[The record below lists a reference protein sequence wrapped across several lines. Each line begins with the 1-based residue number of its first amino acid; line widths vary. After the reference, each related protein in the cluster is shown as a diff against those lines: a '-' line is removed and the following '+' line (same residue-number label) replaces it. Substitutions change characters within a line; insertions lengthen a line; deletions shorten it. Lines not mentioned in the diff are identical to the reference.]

1 MAGQSLMSSER
12 YFDWQGWRCF
22 YQAAGEPGAPPV
34 VLIHGHATSHFTW
47 RHQVVALQRDFQVFA
62 PDLLGF
68 GRSSKPRDVAYNVE
82 VWTAQITDFIRS
94 VIQRPV
100 MLVGNSLGGLIAAHI
115 ADRHPALV
123 SKLVLIASAGASSYW
138 QSSLVNFPFLLM
150 RTPVI
155 GRTLFDTL
163 VQQRFVEW
171 NIRHRLYA
179 NPAAVTPEVIA
190 HYQECFFAPDN
201 REIIFEVTKQFYDFV
216 MDDAMARRIAHPTLL
231 LWGER
236 DTFVPP
242 LRGRQLVRV
251 MPCARL
257 EVLPQASHC
266 PHEDQ
271 PEQVNALL
279 QAFHREA
286 DPAASGGGTSS
297 RQV

>member
-1 MAGQSLMSSER
+1 MSSER
-12 YFDWQGWRCF
+12 YFDWQGWHCF

-47 RHQVVALQRDFQVFA
+47 RHQVAALQKDFQVFA

-68 GRSSKPRDVAYNVE
+68 GRSAKPRDVAYNVE

-100 MLVGNSLGGLIAAHI
+100 LLVGNSLGGLIAAHI

-155 GRTLFDTL
+155 GRTLIDTM

-190 HYQECFFAPDN
+190 HYRECFFAPDN
-201 REIIFEVTKQFYDFV
+201 REIVFEVTKQFYDFV

-242 LRGRQLVRV
+242 IRGRQLVRV
-251 MPCARL
+251 MPRARL

-286 DPAASGGGTSS
+286 DPVASGGGNGV
-297 RQV
+297 RQTQPD

>member
-1 MAGQSLMSSER
+1 MNGEM

-22 YQAAGEPGAPPV
+22 YQTAGEPEAPPV

-47 RHQVVALQRDFQVFA
+47 RHQVAALQRDFQVFA

-82 VWTAQITDFIRS
+82 IWTAQITDFIRS

-100 MLVGNSLGGLIAAHI
+100 LLVGNSLGGLIAAHI

-150 RTPVI
+150 RTPVV

-201 REIIFEVTKQFYDFV
+201 REIVFEVTKQFYDFV

-242 LRGRQLVRV
+242 IRGRQLVRV
-251 MPCARL
+251 MPRARL

-279 QAFHREA
+279 QTFHREA
-286 DPAASGGGTSS
+286 DPVASGSGNGA
-297 RQV
+297 R

>member
-1 MAGQSLMSSER
+1 MSSER

-82 VWTAQITDFIRS
+82 IWTAQITDFIQS

-100 MLVGNSLGGLIAAHI
+100 LLVGNSLGGLIAAHI

-201 REIIFEVTKQFYDFV
+201 REIVFEVTKQFYDFV

-242 LRGRQLVRV
+242 FVGDNLYG
-251 MPCARL
+251 
-257 EVLPQASHC
+257 
-266 PHEDQ
+266 
-271 PEQVNALL
+271 
-279 QAFHREA
+279 
-286 DPAASGGGTSS
+286 
-297 RQV
+297 